1 MAESAQ
7 PRPAAAVS
15 PAGGTGRPKVLTSY
29 DPRTGEV
36 VGDYA
41 IMGSGELTRTVRAAH
56 TAQQWWA
63 AIGFDGRR
71 RWLLDWK
78 RGIARG
84 SRELVDLISAETGKP
99 RLDAAIEVTAAIEHL
114 NWATRQAESTLGRHT
129 RGRFRRSRTASI
141 GYLPLGV
148 IGVLGP
154 WHNPVLTPMNAIACA
169 MAAGNTV
176 VFKPSELTP
185 GVGAWLADSWNRL
198 APNQPVLQV
207 VTGDSSTAGALCRAR
222 LDKISYTGSPA
233 GVREVTAL
241 CAQQS
246 TPLLLEQ
253 GSRGAMVVQV
263 DARLEEAAAA
273 AVFGAMANAGQ
284 NPAGI
289 QVAYVAE
296 SVYEPF
302 LELVIAQAKRLRP
315 GGEKR
320 AAYGPMTLESQAD
333 VVRRHVRDALSRGGK
348 AVVGGLDSI
357 REPYIEPIVLAEVP
371 EVSLALTGDA
381 VGPVLVVNRV
391 ATMDHVAERLES
403 RPLSVA
409 VFTRD
414 VRSVPEFAERLNTA
428 VVTVNSAPVYGTD
441 GPGRTRDEELLRAF
455 ARPLTITEKHRHD
468 PVEQSTFER
477 HPQHLR
483 LARMVFRLRHRV

>member
-7 PRPAAAVS
+7 PRAAAHT
-15 PAGGTGRPKVLTSY
+15 GGTGRPKVLTSY

-41 IMGSGELTRTVRAAH
+41 IMGAGELTRTVRAAH
-56 TAQQWWA
+56 AAEQWWA
-63 AIGFDGRR
+63 AIGFDGRK
-71 RWLLDWK
+71 RWMLDWK
-78 RGIARG
+78 RSVARG
-84 SRELVDLISAETGKP
+84 TRELVDLISAETGKP
-99 RLDAAIEVTAAIEHL
+99 RLDAAIEVTAAVEHL
-114 NWATRQAESTLGRHT
+114 NWAARHAETSLGRHT
-129 RGRFRRSRTASI
+129 TGRFRRSRTASV

-148 IGVLGP
+148 VGVLGP
-154 WHNPVLTPMNAIACA
+154 WHNPVLTSMNSIACA

-185 GVGAWLADSWNRL
+185 GVGAWLADSWSRL

-207 VTGDSSTAGALCRAR
+207 VTGDSSTAAALCKAR
-222 LDKISYTGSPA
+222 LDKISYAGSPA

-263 DARLEEAAAA
+263 DARLDDAAAA

-296 SVYEPF
+296 SVYDTF
-302 LELVIAQAKRLRP
+302 LDLVAAQARRLRP

-320 AAYGPMTLESQAD
+320 AAYGPMTLESQTD
-333 VVRRHVRDALSRGGK
+333 VVRRHVRDALSRGGQ

-357 REPYIEPIVLAEVP
+357 REPYIEPIVLTEVP
-371 EVSLALTGDA
+371 EISLALTGDA
-381 VGPVLVVNRV
+381 VGPVLVVNKV
-391 ATMDHVAERLES
+391 ASMDDAIDRLKG
-403 RPLSVA
+403 RALPVA

-414 VRSVPEFAERLNTA
+414 VRSVTEFAERLNTG

-441 GPGRTRDEELLRAF
+441 GPGRTRDEQLLRAF
-455 ARPLTITEKHRHD
+455 ARPLTITEKHRRD

-483 LARMVFRLRHRV
+483 LARMVFRMRHRV